1 MVKKNNPTPTNL
13 REVQSLLQIQRRIEK
28 YPPVVFS
35 AFGNSLLSSYTSLL
49 VLIR

>member
-13 REVQSLLQIQRRIEK
+13 REVQSLLQIQRGGEEHSPIS
-28 YPPVVFS
+28 S
-35 AFGNSLLSSYTSLL
+35 ALGNSLLSSYTSLL